1 MAMISCSYIMSHIV
15 FLSEPDV
22 ELDVE
27 TPPFKPVV
35 PYDPVKARSMMT
47 ECERQV
53 TNSCAEEGPDDWED
67 NVTRLERRIHYV
79 KTWSSSLVIHGLTN
93 SPWLSNILEF
103 HEKGS
108 SSRRRKY
115 VRILCSIVH
124 SMENEV

>member
-1 MAMISCSYIMSHIV
+1 MISYNPIKKLQNFQCWMAMISCSYIMSHIV

-93 SPWLSNILEF
+93 SPWLSNILEKEF
-103 HEKGS
+103 FIPWKGFF
-108 SSRRRKY
+108 
-115 VRILCSIVH
+115 
-124 SMENEV
+124 